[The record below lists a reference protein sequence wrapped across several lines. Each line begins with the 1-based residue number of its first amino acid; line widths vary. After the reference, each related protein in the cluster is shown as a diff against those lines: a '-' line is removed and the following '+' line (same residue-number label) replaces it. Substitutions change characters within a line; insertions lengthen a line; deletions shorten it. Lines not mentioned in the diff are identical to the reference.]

1 MEMSF
6 RAVRVEDHDGAGEA
20 SLLVVF
26 DSLAAESSKEAKEK
40 KRASEKPGWGCLEK
54 TGEEAGEKVRI
65 HSPALVPF
73 YSDQARYFKLKD
85 PRSKIKFRKAF
96 FKMI

>member
-6 RAVRVEDHDGAGEA
+6 GAVRVEDHDGVGEA
-20 SLLVVF
+20 ALLVVF
-26 DSLAAESSKEAKEK
+26 DSPAAESSKEAEEK
-40 KRASEKPGWGCLEK
+40 KRSSEKPGWGCPVK
-54 TGEEAGEKVRI
+54 TGEEAGDKVRS

-85 PRSKIKFRKAF
+85 LRSEIKFRKAF
-96 FKMI
+96 F

>member
-26 DSLAAESSKEAKEK
+26 DSLAAERSKEAKEK
-40 KRASEKPGWGCLEK
+40 KRTSEKPGWGCPEK

-85 PRSKIKFRKAF
+85 PRSKIKFREAF
-96 FKMI
+96 F